1 MVSDNAS
8 TFKLTAVKLKVLF
21 DHPEV
26 QSYLQK
32 NFLTWRFNLSL
43 AAWWGGFFKRMVGMM
58 KQILR
63 KILGNAR
70 PTFEEMEV
78 VLKKTQEIL
87 NNRPLTYQ
95 GKELEE
101 EAITPNHLIFG
112 HILPQLPDIPD
123 DILEEED
130 DVTRLKYV
138 EQKLNHVWS
147 RWSDE
152 YLMGLRKFHK
162 NKVSKSGK
170 QYISDQE
177 TWFLIAN
184 KGVHRGMWK
193 KAKVLKLIRGLDS
206 VARGV
211 ALEAIVNG
219 SKRRLERTVQQVYPL
234 ELRCQEENIR
244 DDKFIAPDRPSRQT
258 KRGEAALNAK
268 AKISTLAEDIN
279 QTDID

>member
-1 MVSDNAS
+1 
-8 TFKLTAVKLKVLF
+8 
-21 DHPEV
+21 
-26 QSYLQK
+26 
-32 NFLTWRFNLSL
+32 
-43 AAWWGGFFKRMVGMM
+43 MVGMM

-95 GKELEE
+95 GEELEE

-112 HILPQLPDIPD
+112 RILPQLPDIPG

-130 DVTRLKYV
+130 ALTRSKYV

-147 RWSDE
+147 RWSKE
-152 YLMGLRKFHK
+152 YLIGLRKFHK

-170 QYISDQE
+170 QYDLRPGGMA
-177 TWFLIAN
+177 LIEN
-184 KGVHRGMWK
+184 KGAHRGMWK
-193 KAKVLKLIRGLDS
+193 KAKVLKLIRGPDS

-219 SKRRLERTVQQVYPL
+219 SKKRLERTVQQVYPL
-234 ELRCQEENIR
+234 
-244 DDKFIAPDRPSRQT
+244 
-258 KRGEAALNAK
+258 
-268 AKISTLAEDIN
+268 
-279 QTDID
+279 